1 MAKDAKLLFKD
12 PEGLTRSS
20 LLFFFFCLSVVSL
33 SFKHGVS
40 ALTFGKQG
48 LLITVCWIPVKT
60 LQLVSKAYKVLE
72 AREHNASTY
81 FQISFTPIFAV
92 LRKMV
97 IMSKFLS
104 HPFTPIQYV
113 LYSCIFS
120 QVREQKLML
129 LTRFLLPAARTKGC
143 TLSQVLP
150 RIHFFFMCNWVE
162 GRKGKPGLCT
172 ITLLPPPDR
181 PCSSTAG

>member
-1 MAKDAKLLFKD
+1 MPNCYSKIPKDWQEAVHY
-12 PEGLTRSS
+12 
-20 LLFFFFCLSVVSL
+20 FFFFCLSVVSL

-92 LRKMV
+92 LKKMV

-104 HPFTPIQYV
+104 YPFTPIQYV

-129 LTRFLLPAARTKGC
+129 LPRFLLPAARTKGC
-143 TLSQVLP
+143 TLS
-150 RIHFFFMCNWVE
+150 RFFLASISS
-162 GRKGKPGLCT
+162 LCVT
-172 ITLLPPPDR
+172 
-181 PCSSTAG
+181 G